1 MKIGIT
7 EAGDAGLDLTW
18 TNKMSSVDGAILIT
32 KHITD
37 AFIQKALK
45 YKNKVIIHATCTGM
59 GGSIIEP
66 NVPTYEEQL
75 SQLRKLIFFD
85 FPEDQIVLRIDP
97 IVPTKKGLMTA
108 QKVIDASP
116 VKRIRF
122 SVLDCY
128 PHVRERFQM
137 KNIPL
142 PYGNNFQAPDEF
154 FDDMKAWI
162 SSQNP
167 DISFECCAEPAF
179 LNFEKVKCTG
189 CVSEQDLK
197 LLGLELDK
205 DYIQGAQRAGCMCL
219 SCKTELL
226 EHKKKC
232 PHGCLYCYWKD

>member
-18 TNKMSSVDGAILIT
+18 VNKISSVNGAILIT

-37 AFIQKALK
+37 AFIAKALK
-45 YKNKVIIHATCTGM
+45 FKNKVIIHATCTGM

-75 SQLRKLIFFD
+75 SQLRKLIFFG
-85 FPEDQIVLRIDP
+85 FPEEQIVVRIDP

-142 PYGNNFQAPDEF
+142 PYGDNFQAPDEF
-154 FDDMKAWI
+154 FNEMKLWI

-189 CVSEQDLK
+189 CVSEEDLK

-219 SCKTELL
+219 SCKAELL

-232 PHGCLYCYWKD
+232 PHGCLYCYWRG